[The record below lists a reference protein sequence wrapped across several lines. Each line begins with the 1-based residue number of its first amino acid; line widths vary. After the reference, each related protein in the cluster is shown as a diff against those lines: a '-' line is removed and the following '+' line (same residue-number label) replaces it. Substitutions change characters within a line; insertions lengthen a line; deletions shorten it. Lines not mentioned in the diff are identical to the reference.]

1 MEWAMSGY
9 RLTLEVLA
17 TRYRLAV
24 ISNALPS
31 MDWVFDRFDLR
42 RYFERVFI
50 SSPMGVAK
58 PDPRIFTM
66 ALDEVGCAAS
76 KTIFVDDKR
85 RNVDAATALGMKG
98 VGLYRHLAAGAGY
111 MTGLDELRVL
121 LS

>member
-1 MEWAMSGY
+1 
-9 RLTLEVLA
+9 
-17 TRYRLAV
+17 
-24 ISNALPS
+24 
-31 MDWVFDRFDLR
+31 
-42 RYFERVFI
+42 
-50 SSPMGVAK
+50 MGVAK

-111 MTGLDELRVL
+111 MTGTTVFVDGAIMMQSPGL
-121 LS
+121 